1 MNKGK
6 KMKLNP
12 NKSHIL
18 NKLLVSSASVIVLA
32 TAALTTTAVP
42 GFSATKTNIE
52 AQTNSKVNLIAQNSG
67 NYRNSTFR
75 LKFNYSGQEFVLNPL
90 TTKPSS
96 NLNLLV
102 LDFWTKKH
110 AQKIKSGA
118 YQEGAEYPANAQVR
132 IYYNPRKLSLQN
144 WVKQSQDF
152 AAPKK
157 FSNVKIAGQNAIQF
171 ESSGLYEHKNVALVN
186 PKNSHIIVVSL
197 AQFGSG
203 NDDAAYRRVY
213 QQVINS
219 LGFY

>member
-1 MNKGK
+1 
-6 KMKLNP
+6 MKLNP
-12 NKSHIL
+12 NNDPIL
-18 NKLLVSSASVIVLA
+18 HKLLVSSASVIVLA

-42 GFSATKTNIE
+42 AFSATNTNIE
-52 AQTNSKVNLIAQNSG
+52 AQTNSKVNLIAQNQGS
-67 NYRNSTFR
+67 YRNSTFR
-75 LKFNYSGQEFVLNPL
+75 LKFNYSGQEFVVDPL

-102 LDFWTKKH
+102 LDLWTKKH
-110 AQKIKSGA
+110 AQKIKFGA
-118 YQEGAEYPANAQVR
+118 YQGGTEYPANVQVK

-157 FSNVKIAGQNAIQF
+157 FSTVKIAGQNAIQF
-171 ESSGLYEHKNVALVN
+171 ESSGLYEHKNIALVN
-186 PKNSHIIVVSL
+186 SKNSHIIVVSL
-197 AQFGSG
+197 AQVGSG
-203 NDDAAYRRVY
+203 YDDPAYRRVY

>member
-1 MNKGK
+1 LIHKF
-6 KMKLNP
+6 
-12 NKSHIL
+12 
-18 NKLLVSSASVIVLA
+18 LVSPVSVVLLA
-32 TAALTTTAVP
+32 TVAV
-42 GFSATKTNIE
+42 SATSVPSFGATNTNIE
-52 AQTNSKVNLIAQNSG
+52 AQTNSKINLIAQNQGS
-67 NYRNSTFR
+67 YRNSTFR
-75 LKFNYSGQEFVLNPL
+75 LKFNYPRQEFVLDPL

-102 LDFWTKKH
+102 LDFWKKKH

-118 YQEGAEYPANAQVR
+118 YQGGAEYPANVQVK

-157 FSNVKIAGQNAIQF
+157 FSNVKIAGQNALQF

-197 AQFGSG
+197 AQVGSG
-203 NDDAAYRRVY
+203 YDDPAYRRVY